1 MFIKLAL
8 GLAIGSAAIS
18 ASAQTSDIKAKTPYS
33 AYLQDSNGTVTRSAY
48 GLCWRTGHWLPAD
61 AVLGCDGELSPP
73 IAKPIAPALA
83 VPYVPV
89 VNSAAST
96 TIESDRC
103 NFTVTLENDQTFQFN
118 SATLSKAAKELVDV
132 EVLPRLAHCADI
144 EEIRITGHTDLLG
157 AGKYN
162 HRLSEKRAAK
172 LVDYLKS
179 KNINSA
185 ITATGAGA
193 TEPVKTCDK
202 KLPREKLIQ
211 CLAPN
216 RRVTIQAKGR
226 SIK

>member
-18 ASAQTSDIKAKTPYS
+18 ASAQTSDIKANAPYS
-33 AYLQDSNGTVTRSAY
+33 AYLQDSNGTVARSAY

-73 IAKPIAPALA
+73 IAKPSAPALA
-83 VPYVPV
+83 IPYASV
-89 VNSAAST
+89 VNSAAP
-96 TIESDRC
+96 IESDRC

-118 SATLSKAAKELVDV
+118 SAALSKAAKELVDRD
-132 EVLPRLAHCADI
+132 VLPRLAHCAGI
-144 EEIRITGHTDLLG
+144 EAIRITGHTDLLG
-157 AGKYN
+157 AVKYN
-162 HRLSEKRAAK
+162 HRLSEKRAAE

-202 KLPREKLIQ
+202 KLPRENLIQ

-216 RRVTIQAKGR
+216 RRVTIQVKGK

>member
-8 GLAIGSAAIS
+8 GLAIGSAAIN

-48 GLCWRTGHWLPAD
+48 GLCWRTGHWLPTD

-89 VNSAAST
+89 VNSEVP
-96 TIESDRC
+96 IESDHC

-118 SATLSKAAKELVDV
+118 SAALSKAAKELVDM
-132 EVLPRLAHCADI
+132 EVLPRLAHCVDI
-144 EEIRITGHTDLLG
+144 ETIRITGHTDLLG

-216 RRVTIQAKGR
+216 RRVTIQVKG
-226 SIK
+226 KTD

>member
-8 GLAIGSAAIS
+8 GLAIGSAVIS
-18 ASAQTSDIKAKTPYS
+18 ASAQTTDIKAQAPHS
-33 AYLQDSNGTVTRSAY
+33 AYLQDSNGTVARSAY

-61 AVLGCDGELSPP
+61 AVLGCDGELSLP
-73 IAKPIAPALA
+73 IAKPTAPALV
-83 VPYVPV
+83 VPPHTPV
-89 VNSAAST
+89 VDSAPP
-96 TIESDRC
+96 IEPDRC
-103 NFTVTLENDQTFQFN
+103 NFTVTLENDQTFHFN
-118 SATLSKAAKELVDV
+118 SAALSKAAKELVDR

-144 EEIRITGHTDLLG
+144 ETIHITGHTDLLG
-157 AGKYN
+157 AEKYN

-193 TEPVKTCDK
+193 TEPVKICDK

-216 RRVTIQAKGR
+216 RRVTIQVKGK